1 MFVIELRHISGMLFD
16 DNRKPIGLLE
26 ELKIIQEVID
36 ETKLQI
42 PHFEMMLVI
51 TGLKIVGHSHI
62 NKMIE
67 HIQIGKKAYPNL
79 IAGFDMV
86 NEEEFTPG
94 ISEFMPQILAA

>member
-1 MFVIELRHISGMLFD
+1 
-16 DNRKPIGLLE
+16 
-26 ELKIIQEVID
+26 
-36 ETKLQI
+36 
-42 PHFEMMLVI
+42 MLVI
-51 TGLKIVGHSHI
+51 TGLKIVGHPHI

-94 ISEFMPQILAA
+94 ISEFMP

>member
-1 MFVIELRHISGMLFD
+1 MLFD
-16 DNRKPIGLLE
+16 DQRKPMGLLE

-36 ETKLQI
+36 ETKQNI
-42 PHFEMMLVI
+42 PHFELMLVI

-62 NKMIE
+62 AKMIE
-67 HIQIGKKAYPNL
+67 HIQLGKKSYPHL

-86 NEEEFTPG
+86 NEEEYTPG